1 MSVDRTRAASPCW
14 LRGGRPTRPSATQGP
29 RSSVPLPQK
38 GPFPQA
44 KGRRHFRE
52 RGSAAARPGGTR
64 ALRAQRPAPPCAHV
78 TEPGRAS
85 AARRPQRCGGGAPF
99 PPPRRAEQHYEK
111 VSGRRAGG
119 GVQRRKRKESE
130 WRGSSGGGG
139 RGDRKP
145 TEEDAAAGG
154 QAPQPV
160 QLGPPSVACR
170 LSAPPLGRPLGGAGL
185 RRQGWAAAGGG
196 GGGMVDLLVTGG
208 YSAVF
213 SFFILQS
220 GMRLVKQKWQS

>member
-1 MSVDRTRAASPCW
+1 MLAAGRTPDTPERHTRAPQLGA
-14 LRGGRPTRPSATQGP
+14 PSAAPGERTPPFQGARLSCRPP
-29 RSSVPLPQK
+29 RRDPRPPRTAP
-38 GPFPQA
+38 G
-44 KGRRHFRE
+44 
-52 RGSAAARPGGTR
+52 AAVRPRDRARPGKRGEEAPAVR
-64 ALRAQRPAPPCAHV
+64 RRRSISPAPPS
-78 TEPGRAS
+78 G
-85 AARRPQRCGGGAPF
+85 AALREG
-99 PPPRRAEQHYEK
+99 E
-111 VSGRRAGG
+111 RRAGG

-196 GGGMVDLLVTGG
+196 AGGMVDLLVTGG

-213 SFFILQS
+213 SFLILQS

>member
-14 LRGGRPTRPSATQGP
+14 LRGGRPTRPSATQEP
-29 RSSVPLPQK
+29 RSSVPLPQH
-38 GPFPQA
+38 QA
-44 KGRRHFRE
+44 RGRRHFRE

-111 VSGRRAGG
+111 VSGPRAGG

-130 WRGSSGGGG
+130 WRGSGGGV
-139 RGDRKP
+139 
-145 TEEDAAAGG
+145 AGE
-154 QAPQPV
+154 
-160 QLGPPSVACR
+160 
-170 LSAPPLGRPLGGAGL
+170 GGAGTESRRRKTPPRAGRRRSQCSSVRLLL
-185 RRQGWAAAGGG
+185 RAASLLRPSGGRWAVRGCGAKVG
-196 GGGMVDLLVTGG
+196 
-208 YSAVF
+208 
-213 SFFILQS
+213 
-220 GMRLVKQKWQS
+220 RLREGEAKAWSLA